1 MDIRQLHYFLVL
13 CEEMNYTRAAQR
25 LFLSR
30 QALRQSI
37 SALEAELCGPLFL
50 SAHHKLTLT
59 DRGMSLQRHAT
70 PVVEQFQ
77 QMQAALRAEIQS
89 AQPVHIGISVAL
101 VPDYLPGLETQLDKF
116 RQQYPHVEMRFRLL
130 DNDAVADAVEQG
142 ELDAGLVI
150 DLGCAAPVLARTTL
164 RADPACL
171 LVPRGHPFWDRESIP
186 LADLRGQR
194 VLLPSLRQDLFSPL
208 WDACA
213 REGFAPNAEIG
224 PSFYQAYYLVQ
235 EQLCTC
241 LTRYEPGARRELD
254 RVRDVLLEDLPPLCV
269 SMVQRRDHNSAYL
282 DLLRGY
288 LMEVIGGAASLPPR
302 RGRPAKPFYNF
313 PVLSSAA
320 PKAAPQHPA
329 PGTQLPF
336 AGGNN
341 FRELG
346 GYEAD
351 EGKHV
356 KWGQIY
362 RGIPTGLLTGAADR
376 KLLDSLG
383 LRLILDLRSESE
395 AAEQPDYVPDGARLV
410 RICGLCHPDG
420 SEISFSPGDIE
431 KLLKSKKD
439 EEHNLADA
447 MYEQMLFRNKAY
459 KELFRALEAG
469 ETPILFHCSGGKDRT
484 GVAAMLILL
493 ALGASDETIC
503 QDFVRTNVCRRP
515 ELEKIW
521 AAHAEEI
528 EAHPEQKQFYQGI
541 AGVHPESAPF
551 VLDTIRKKYGT
562 TDAYLEAE
570 YGLTPY
576 AKISDPDRFMMMNY
590 YKSGDRDIYFVV
602 NSSIERSMQTRL
614 EFPAEVAA
622 KQAWVWDAETGVRHM
637 LDVQDGTLE
646 LCLTP
651 AEAKFIV
658 FEKDRG
664 GQMLPAPAPRSAN
677 PIALNG
683 IWDVRA
689 THHVDKS
696 TREFSL
702 TDLVD
707 LHSLPF
713 PWLQSFAG
721 TIEYTR
727 TVDVEDPAAYH
738 TLDAGLTHNGITE
751 LFVNGEPAGVRWYG
765 ARTFDVAGK
774 LRKGTNVLTI
784 RVTTVLTNY
793 AKARAADT
801 PTAARWEWAQRLNKE
816 LGLRGPVTLY

>member
-1 MDIRQLHYFLVL
+1 M
-13 CEEMNYTRAAQR
+13 
-25 LFLSR
+25 
-30 QALRQSI
+30 
-37 SALEAELCGPLFL
+37 
-50 SAHHKLTLT
+50 
-59 DRGMSLQRHAT
+59 
-70 PVVEQFQ
+70 
-77 QMQAALRAEIQS
+77 
-89 AQPVHIGISVAL
+89 
-101 VPDYLPGLETQLDKF
+101 
-116 RQQYPHVEMRFRLL
+116 
-130 DNDAVADAVEQG
+130 
-142 ELDAGLVI
+142 
-150 DLGCAAPVLARTTL
+150 
-164 RADPACL
+164 
-171 LVPRGHPFWDRESIP
+171 
-186 LADLRGQR
+186 
-194 VLLPSLRQDLFSPL
+194 
-208 WDACA
+208 
-213 REGFAPNAEIG
+213 
-224 PSFYQAYYLVQ
+224 
-235 EQLCTC
+235 
-241 LTRYEPGARRELD
+241 
-254 RVRDVLLEDLPPLCV
+254 RDVLLEDLPPLCV

-288 LMEVIGGAASLPPR
+288 LMEVIGGTASLPPR

-431 KLLKSKKD
+431 KLLKGKKD

-541 AGVHPESAPF
+541 AGVHPESAHF
-551 VLDTIRKKYGT
+551 VLDTIRKEYGT

-570 YGLTPY
+570 YGLTP
-576 AKISDPDRFMMMNY
+576 A
-590 YKSGDRDIYFVV
+590 
-602 NSSIERSMQTRL
+602 RL
-614 EFPAEVAA
+614 M
-622 KQAWVWDAETGVRHM
+622 RLRRM
-637 LDVQDGTLE
+637 YLE
-646 LCLTP
+646 
-651 AEAKFIV
+651 
-658 FEKDRG
+658 
-664 GQMLPAPAPRSAN
+664 
-677 PIALNG
+677 
-683 IWDVRA
+683 
-689 THHVDKS
+689 
-696 TREFSL
+696 
-702 TDLVD
+702 
-707 LHSLPF
+707 
-713 PWLQSFAG
+713 
-721 TIEYTR
+721 
-727 TVDVEDPAAYH
+727 
-738 TLDAGLTHNGITE
+738 
-751 LFVNGEPAGVRWYG
+751 
-765 ARTFDVAGK
+765 
-774 LRKGTNVLTI
+774 
-784 RVTTVLTNY
+784 
-793 AKARAADT
+793 
-801 PTAARWEWAQRLNKE
+801 
-816 LGLRGPVTLY
+816 